1 MTTYTDQESGFDA
14 TTTRW
19 MSPTEICQELQ
30 IPLQTFYQWR
40 VKGVGP
46 RAYRFGRHLRIDRR
60 DFDEWLQS
68 HVEASHTSIPLNAE
82 P

>member
-1 MTTYTDQESGFDA
+1 MTTYTDQESTFDPA
-14 TTTRW
+14 TTRW
-19 MSPTEICQELQ
+19 LSPTEICQELQ

-40 VKGVGP
+40 VKGIGP

-68 HVEASHTSIPLNAE
+68 HVEAAHSNRSLDR
-82 P
+82 

>member
-1 MTTYTDQESGFDA
+1 MTIYTDPENRIDSE
-14 TTTRW
+14 TNRW
-19 MSPTEICQELQ
+19 LSPTDICHELQ

-40 VKGVGP
+40 VKGIGP

-68 HVEASHTSIPLNAE
+68 HVEAGHTFGSPE
-82 P
+82 H